1 MSKQFVV
8 TTGYMCIV
16 HKLKTPFHLKMVT
29 QNISII
35 GYTTDVMV
43 TSEIIPPQNQD
54 NIPR

>member
-16 HKLKTPFHLKMVT
+16 HKLKTPLHLKMVT

-35 GYTTDVMV
+35 GYT
-43 TSEIIPPQNQD
+43 SEIIPPQNQD
-54 NIPR
+54 NIPQ